1 MAIRS
6 EPQGGSRPLVGRDR
20 ELALL
25 DLLLDGLARGE
36 NGAVCFV
43 GEPGIG
49 KTALIAETLRRAD
62 ELGYAIASG
71 RAAEFESDV
80 PFGVLVEALDAHV
93 GHLAASGVLA
103 EAETNALAPLFP
115 SVAALAAAD
124 ALASAAAERALDSDE
139 GHRLRQALRIALERL
154 ARERPLVVALDDL
167 HWADAA
173 SIGLVCN
180 LLHRT
185 VEGQLLLV
193 VAARPAQ
200 SEPRLLRALEEAER
214 HGSGRRLELLPLSEV
229 DALELIG
236 SEIDPGLHDPLYR
249 ESGGNPFFL
258 EQLLAAARRGAA
270 LPPLEPGVDQAGVPP
285 RVRALITDEVAAV
298 DRQPHALLEAASVA
312 GEPFAADLVAE
323 VAELDASEALAALD
337 DLLAKDLV
345 RVADVMSVGFR
356 FRHPIVRR
364 AVYDAIGPG
373 RRLAL
378 HGRAVAALRAR
389 GAPAEVIA
397 HHLERSATTGDAD
410 AIAVLTRAAQVVAG
424 RAPSSAA
431 RWFAAA
437 LRLIPDDQDHHE
449 QRLGLLVQRAAA
461 LGVAGDFEQNRETL
475 RTFLRLT
482 EESSNP
488 LRLRATVLAAFLDEL
503 LGRQD
508 EARALLLEE
517 LEALSDQASPE
528 AAELHRQLAFTHFL
542 DGDWGAMKACAERSL
557 AARGDGIVRVGAL
570 SAFAIGEH
578 ALGRIESA
586 KAAISEASALFD
598 RLAAEEVS
606 SPGIAIWLGW
616 AEACVERFDSA
627 IAHLDR
633 VRAIAATSADRP
645 MMVGLLFAQGQ
656 ALAWKGEI
664 TALAELAEQAV
675 EAALMTTS
683 SLFLAWTMTLRCAVE
698 LRRGDVHSAVR
709 LGEQAVS
716 AGMAAG
722 SPLARTARVQLAE
735 ALLEIGDPGRCR
747 SLLSGT
753 AGESAPPLLPML
765 EALGYELLTR
775 AELMLGN
782 LDAAAAFAARAG
794 ESAASRA
801 GLALPRAQA
810 RRAQAVVALALDD
823 PAKALT
829 ASEDAVAAAEE
840 AGAGLDS
847 ARGRIL
853 IGRALALAGERGRA
867 VTELQ
872 LAHRELMRCGA
883 LRYCDEAA
891 RELRRLGHVPAG
903 GGRREAAAGAVGGLT
918 ARELEVME
926 LVAAGKTN
934 REIATELFL
943 SVRTV
948 DRHVSRILEKLQVKS
963 RAAATSEFERA
974 RRRADEPG

>member
-6 EPQGGSRPLVGRDR
+6 EPQGSSRPLVGRDR

-25 DLLLDGLARGE
+25 DLLLDGVARGE
-36 NGAVCFV
+36 NGAVCFA

-49 KTALIAETLRRAD
+49 KTALIAEVLRRAD

-80 PFGVLVEALDAHV
+80 PFGVVIEALDTHV
-93 GHLAASGVLA
+93 GNLAASGVLA
-103 EAETNALAPLFP
+103 EAETNLLAPLFP
-115 SVAALAAAD
+115 SLAVLAGAD
-124 ALASAAAERALDSDE
+124 ELASAAAERALDSDE
-139 GHRLRQALRIALERL
+139 GHRLRQTLRIALERL

-180 LLHRT
+180 LLHRSI
-185 VEGQLLLV
+185 EGQLLLV
-193 VAARPAQ
+193 VAVRPAQ

-214 HGSGRRLELLPLSEV
+214 HGSGRRLELTPLSEI
-229 DALELIG
+229 DARELIG

-270 LPPLEPGVDQAGVPP
+270 LPPLEAGVDEAGVPP
-285 RVRALITDEVAAV
+285 GVRALITNEVAAL
-298 DRQPHALLEAASVA
+298 DRYPQALLEAASVA

-323 VAELDASEALAALD
+323 VAELDASDALAALD

-364 AVYDAIGPG
+364 AVYDSIGPG
-373 RRLAL
+373 QRLAL

-397 HHLERSATTGDAD
+397 HHLERSATPGDAD
-410 AIAVLTRAAQVVAG
+410 AITVLTHAAQAVAG

-437 LRLIPDDQDHHE
+437 LRLIPDDDDHHE

-482 EESSNP
+482 EGSTNP

-503 LGRQD
+503 LGRQA
-508 EARALLLEE
+508 EARTLLLGE
-517 LEALSDQASPE
+517 LDALSDETSPE
-528 AAELHRQLAFTHFL
+528 AAELQRQIAFTHFL
-542 DGDWGAMKACAERSL
+542 DGDWTAMKTCAQRSL

-570 SAFAIGEH
+570 SALALAEH
-578 ALGRIESA
+578 ALGRIGPA
-586 KAAISEASALFD
+586 KASVSEASALFD
-598 RLAAEEVS
+598 RLPAEEVS
-606 SPGIAIWLGW
+606 SPGIAIWLAW
-616 AEACVERFDSA
+616 AEACLERFDPA

-645 MMVGLLFAQGQ
+645 MTVGLLFAQGQ

-664 TALAELAEQAV
+664 AALAELAEQAV

-683 SLFLAWTMTLRCAVE
+683 SLFLTWTMTLRCAVE

-716 AGMAAG
+716 AGVAAG

-735 ALLEIGDPGRCR
+735 AFLEIGEPERCR

-753 AGESAPPLLPML
+753 AGESAPPLLPMH

-775 AELMLGN
+775 AELALGN
-782 LDAAAAFAARAG
+782 LDAAAAFAARAH

-810 RRAQAVVALALDD
+810 RRAEAVVALVLGD
-823 PAKALT
+823 PAKALA
-829 ASEDAVAAAEE
+829 ASEEAVADAEQ

-853 IGRALALAGERGRA
+853 IGRALALTGERRRA

-872 LAHRELMRCGA
+872 QAHRELTRCGA

-891 RELRRLGHVPAG
+891 RELRQLGHVPAG
-903 GGRREAAAGAVGGLT
+903 GARREAAAGAVGGLT
-918 ARELEVME
+918 TRELEVIE

-934 REIATELFL
+934 REIATGLFL

-948 DRHVSRILEKLQVKS
+948 DRHVSRILEKLGVKS

-974 RRRADEPG
+974 RQRADEPA